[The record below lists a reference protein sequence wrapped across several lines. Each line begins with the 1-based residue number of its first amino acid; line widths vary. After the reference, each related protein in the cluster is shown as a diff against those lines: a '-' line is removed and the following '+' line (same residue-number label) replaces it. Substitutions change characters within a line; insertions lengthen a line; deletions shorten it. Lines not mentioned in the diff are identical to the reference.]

1 MNKPDKKDQIL
12 DAAEKLFA
20 RHGFDSTPVRDICS
34 DAGVNVAMVNYYFG
48 SKEGLFREMVRRK
61 TLVMR
66 GKLEALLLDDKMQ
79 SLDKMK
85 TVVTHMTERIFG
97 HMEFTLS
104 VIREMSKTDE
114 QSVRQL
120 IMELFLPNMR
130 LIRDIIRTGIR
141 KKEFRKVDIEFTLA
155 TISGTIW
162 NVISTADLMIPGL
175 EEKGGVAPDSD
186 MYKKRL
192 LKHLHSLIEHHLV
205 IK

>member
-1 MNKPDKKDQIL
+1 MSKPDKRDQIL
-12 DAAEKLFA
+12 DAAEILFG
-20 RHGFDSTPVRDICS
+20 RHGYDSAPVRDICS
-34 DAGVNVAMVNYYFG
+34 EAGVNVAMVNYYFG

-66 GKLEALLLDDKMQ
+66 GKLEVLLMDEKMP

-85 TVVTHMTERIFG
+85 AVVTHMTERVFG
-97 HMEFTLS
+97 HKEFTLS
-104 VIREMSKTDE
+104 VIRELSKSDE

-120 IMELFLPNMR
+120 IMELFLPNMK
-130 LIRDIIRTGIR
+130 LIRDIIRNGIK

-175 EEKGGVAPDSD
+175 EEKGGFVMDSD
-186 MYKKRL
+186 MCKKRL
-192 LKHLHSLIEHHLV
+192 LKHLHTLIENHLV